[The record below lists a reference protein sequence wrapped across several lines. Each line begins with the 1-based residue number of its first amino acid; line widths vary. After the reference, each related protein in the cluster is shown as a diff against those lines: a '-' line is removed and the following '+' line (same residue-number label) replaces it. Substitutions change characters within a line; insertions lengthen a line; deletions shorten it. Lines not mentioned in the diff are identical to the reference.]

1 MRSRIG
7 IRARGNGPRHRDNAW
22 HGGEIVS
29 ADNQFSIK
37 VVIADD
43 HPTVLRG
50 LVHTLEPIGT
60 TEIVATCRNATEL
73 IAALEKQ
80 PCDVVVSDYAMPGGE
95 HSDGLALFEYLR
107 RHYPKVGI
115 VALTVMDSP
124 AVIRAL
130 LAAGITTILS
140 KSDATGHIIT
150 AIHSSYAGGSYL
162 SPTIEKV
169 VAGSE
174 GAGTGQPLS
183 PRELEVAR
191 LFASGL
197 SMTDIAK
204 RLNRSKQ
211 TVSTQ
216 KVMAMRKLGIANDVE
231 LIRYAIEGGLV
242 ASPGKDGK

>member
-1 MRSRIG
+1 M
-7 IRARGNGPRHRDNAW
+7 
-22 HGGEIVS
+22 HGGEPVS
-29 ADNQFSIK
+29 AGNQFSIK

-43 HPTVLRG
+43 HPTVLGG
-50 LVHTLEPIGT
+50 LVHTLEPVGT
-60 TEIVATCRNATEL
+60 IQIVAICHNSTEL
-73 IAALEKQ
+73 IAALRTQ
-80 PCDVVVSDYAMPGGE
+80 PCDVIVSDYAMPGGE
-95 HSDGLALFEYLR
+95 YSDGLALFEYLR
-107 RHYPKVGI
+107 RNFPKVGI

-130 LAAGITTILS
+130 IAAGVTTILS

-162 SPTIEKV
+162 SPTIEQV
-169 VAGSE
+169 VNNGEPRANQ
-174 GAGTGQPLS
+174 QPLS

-197 SMTDIAK
+197 SMTEIAK

-216 KVMAMRKLGIANDVE
+216 KTMAMRKLGVANDVE
-231 LIRYAIEGGLV
+231 LIRYAIESGLI
-242 ASPGKDGK
+242 ASPQTSDAPKDK